1 MQIETIKLFL
11 DNGFAILA
19 SVSLFVVLVWII
31 KKQNFLVEQQRRES
45 QENIKQMA
53 EISIQFAKSIDGIT
67 DEFHNYIQKSL
78 TNSETILENTNT
90 IKQTTNLIFDELKM
104 TRELIKAKKNIK

>member
-1 MQIETIKLFL
+1 MQVETIKLFL

-19 SVSLFVVLVWII
+19 SVGLFIVLVWII
-31 KKQNFLVEQQRRES
+31 KKQNSLVEQQRKES

-53 EISIQFAKSIDGIT
+53 DISIQFAKSIDAIT
-67 DEFHNYIQKSL
+67 DEFHNYVHKSL

-90 IKQTTNLIFDELKM
+90 IKQTTNLIFDELKN
-104 TRELIKAKKNIK
+104 TKELIKVKKNIK